1 MCSMLCEVCLASVGA
16 LVPKSDASVAL
27 KDGWGV
33 RLVC

>member
-27 KDGWGV
+27 N
-33 RLVC
+33 RSFLL

>member
-16 LVPKSDASVAL
+16 LVPISDASVAL

-33 RLVC
+33 RL